1 MRHPAPAFKPANPT
15 QSLWVH
21 RTEKPLMPKFVGQKA
36 TIMMGGTKLWKAMA
50 KHATPSGTLLVAA
63 L

>member
-1 MRHPAPAFKPANPT
+1 
-15 QSLWVH
+15 
-21 RTEKPLMPKFVGQKA
+21 MPKFVGQKA

-50 KHATPSGTLLVAA
+50 KHAAPSGTLFVAA

>member
-1 MRHPAPAFKPANPT
+1 
-15 QSLWVH
+15 
-21 RTEKPLMPKFVGQKA
+21 
-36 TIMMGGTKLWKAMA
+36 MMGGTKLWKAMA